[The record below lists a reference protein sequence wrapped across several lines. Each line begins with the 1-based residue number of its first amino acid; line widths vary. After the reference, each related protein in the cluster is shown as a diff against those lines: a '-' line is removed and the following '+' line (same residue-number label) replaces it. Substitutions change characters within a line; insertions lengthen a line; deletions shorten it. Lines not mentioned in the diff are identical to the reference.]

1 VSEQF
6 SSSSNFSFNDIR
18 LFLNGKDGVN
28 LGSQNI
34 SLNNLIDSAEQND
47 IELPNGDYVAPHA
60 ASEFTGATFS
70 NISLSLQPG
79 FGSLGVTISSSK
91 EILRFEYN
99 VQPRHAGLTWKNPY
113 HYDLEYS
120 FDYALGLPYYQ
131 VEYNAQNGQGF
142 QPLSGSQNKIYQ
154 ISGESSDEWRAR
166 GWERIKTIIES
177 NGGNMYTV
185 TIMDIS
191 PGGITV
197 FQNLPANYDVQFR
210 VYYTD
215 GSFQDTDTTTVL
227 ISAAQQQYTASKAN
241 VHSTNPKN
249 VPGYGC
255 LWNADLAW
263 SVFSRYGQLYICIG
277 YLSTVNHGN
286 SNGNSVRNATS
297 SSLNALNAQYGTGQ
311 NNLSPFCEYVLLPLS
326 TVNTWVNGDSS
337 KVIFSLGYAFG
348 IHPIN
353 FAQNGWHY
361 RARLLS
367 NNRIEV
373 ERGNYNGTG
382 DTGSTMTLGALDCC
396 LNIIAGR
403 PNGTA
408 RSSYIFNYI

>member
-1 VSEQF
+1 MSEEF

-18 LFLNGKDGVN
+18 LFLNGKGGVN

-34 SLNNLIDSAEQND
+34 SLNNLFSTSEQND
-47 IELPNGDYVAPHA
+47 ISLPNGDYVAPHR

-70 NISLSLQPG
+70 NISLNLQPG
-79 FGSLGVTISSSK
+79 YGSLDVTISSSK
-91 EILRFEYN
+91 EILYFEYN

-113 HYDLEYS
+113 DYDLEYS

-142 QPLSGSQNKIYQ
+142 QPLPGSENKIYQ
-154 ISGESSDEWRAR
+154 ISGESSSEWRAR
-166 GWERIKTIIES
+166 GWERIKTIIEF
-177 NGGNMYTV
+177 NGGNMYTT
-185 TIMDIS
+185 TIMDVS
-191 PGGITV
+191 PNGITV
-197 FQNLPANYDVQFR
+197 FQNLPASYTIQFR

-215 GSFQDTDTTTVL
+215 GSSEDTDVNTVYIL
-227 ISAAQQQYTASKAN
+227 AATQQYTASKAN

-286 SNGNSVRNATS
+286 SNGSSVRNATS
-297 SSLNALNAQYGTGQ
+297 TSLNSLYAQYGTGQ
-311 NNLSPFCEYVLLPLS
+311 NNLSVFCEYVLLPLT
-326 TVNTWVNGDSS
+326 TVNTWVYGTSS
-337 KVIFSLGYAFG
+337 NVIFAVPFAFANNPLAYA
-348 IHPIN
+348 
-353 FAQNGWHY
+353 QQGWHY

-373 ERGNYNGTG
+373 DRGPYNGTG
-382 DTGSTMTLGALDCC
+382 DTGSTMTLGAQDCC

-408 RSSYIFNYI
+408 RASYIFNYI